1 MRHAISTRP
10 GDINQRKKQ
19 KEEIENYIINAY
31 NAEEQAALKDVY
43 VTDHF
48 PKTKKFATTSKKED
62 EQFFR
67 YKQALQDYNSEEL
80 PALPSA
86 QRERFERGSMLQRIF
101 DPLAGARKLENGA
114 YFYKVADS
122 EIHVDEEKAR
132 AEYERLKNVNSG
144 TLEVS
149 EDDLDELRIALISE
163 LEQNSP
169 LTIDEFN
176 SVLDKEFSVF
186 KEGEKYD
193 FVKDMRDAFASGLE
207 RPAIDRIMDTI
218 PDHAFWDIKLPQ
230 QEDPQRFMNPYNSFR
245 QYHISTFFDAR
256 EYEEYMD
263 RRNKKNNLR
272 DSISTRR
279 RY

>member
-1 MRHAISTRP
+1 M
-10 GDINQRKKQ
+10 
-19 KEEIENYIINAY
+19 
-31 NAEEQAALKDVY
+31 
-43 VTDHF
+43 
-48 PKTKKFATTSKKED
+48 
-62 EQFFR
+62 
-67 YKQALQDYNSEEL
+67 
-80 PALPSA
+80 
-86 QRERFERGSMLQRIF
+86 
-101 DPLAGARKLENGA
+101 
-114 YFYKVADS
+114 
-122 EIHVDEEKAR
+122 
-132 AEYERLKNVNSG
+132 
-144 TLEVS
+144 S

-193 FVKDMRDAFASGLE
+193 FVKDMRDAFAAGLE